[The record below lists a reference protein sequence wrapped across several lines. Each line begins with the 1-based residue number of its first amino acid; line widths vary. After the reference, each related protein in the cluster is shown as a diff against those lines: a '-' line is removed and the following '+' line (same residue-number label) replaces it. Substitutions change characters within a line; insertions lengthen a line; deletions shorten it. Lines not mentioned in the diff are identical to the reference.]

1 MNYQLLI
8 FAGAFLT
15 TWIMLEVFFKVSLS
29 FANESSYD
37 GNDNF
42 LTYLR
47 LISFLLFISTF
58 LFFVVNE
65 DKFTNI
71 IKYEKVQ
78 NFTQLGTI

>member
-15 TWIMLEVFFKVSLS
+15 VWIMLEVFLKVSLS
-29 FANESSYD
+29 FANVSSYN

-47 LISFLLFISTF
+47 LISFLLFIPTF

-71 IKYEKVQ
+71 IL
-78 NFTQLGTI
+78 FICSI

>member
-15 TWIMLEVFFKVSLS
+15 VWIMLEVFLKVSLS
-29 FANESSYD
+29 FANESSYN

-47 LISFLLFISTF
+47 LISFLLFISKF

-71 IKYEKVQ
+71 IL
-78 NFTQLGTI
+78 FICSI

>member
-15 TWIMLEVFFKVSLS
+15 VWIMLEVFLKVSLS

-71 IKYEKVQ
+71 IL
-78 NFTQLGTI
+78 FICSI

>member
-15 TWIMLEVFFKVSLS
+15 VWIMLEVFLKVSLS

-37 GNDNF
+37 GNDKF

-71 IKYEKVQ
+71 IL
-78 NFTQLGTI
+78 FICSI

>member
-15 TWIMLEVFFKVSLS
+15 AWIMLEVFLKVSLS

-58 LFFVVNE
+58 LFFVANE

-71 IKYEKVQ
+71 IS
-78 NFTQLGTI
+78 FICSI

>member
-15 TWIMLEVFFKVSLS
+15 AWIMLEVFLKVSLS
-29 FANESSYD
+29 FANESGYD

-71 IKYEKVQ
+71 IL
-78 NFTQLGTI
+78 FICSI